1 MSLQMSMRMDGVT
14 GESSSFAHK
23 DWFDVIS
30 WNWGMTSNRKSAKIA
45 DGDAISLNEISI
57 VKNIGIDSADIRLLY
72 SNGSVIPTI
81 DFSIRPETAKRQA
94 ATKYVDIRLEGVVIK
109 SIVTGGNIEDK
120 LFKEHITLLFDKI
133 NFEYSKLA
141 RQSADGKESAP
152 EQGYKFGWDVV
163 SKSEWK

>member
-14 GESSSFAHK
+14 GESSSFVHK

-30 WNWGMTSNRKSAKIA
+30 WNWGMTSNRKSAKIS
-45 DGDAISLNEISI
+45 DGDGISLNEISI

-72 SNGSVIPTI
+72 SNGAVIPAV
-81 DFSIRPETAKRQA
+81 DFSIRPVMAKRQA

-120 LFKEHITLLFDKI
+120 LFKEHITLLFDKVS
-133 NFEYSKLA
+133 FEYSKVA
-141 RQSADGKESAP
+141 TQSADGKDSTP
-152 EQGYKFGWDVV
+152 GKGYKFGWDVV
-163 SKSEWK
+163 GKTEWK